1 MTFGLLIVF
10 ILVWWV
16 AFFAV
21 LPFGVR
27 RRERVAPGHDP
38 GAPAQT
44 MLWRKAALATAIAI
58 LAVGAGFL
66 ADRTGLIDIRAIVS
80 GNGAAEGGG

>member
-1 MTFGLLIVF
+1 MFGLLVAF

-27 RRERVAPGHDP
+27 RRERVVPGQDP
-38 GAPAQT
+38 GAPAEA
-44 MLWRKAALATAIAI
+44 MLWRKAAVATAV
-58 LAVGAGFL
+58 AVAATSGGFL
-66 ADRTGLIDIRAIVS
+66 ADRAGLVDIRAVVS
-80 GNGAAEGGG
+80 GGVVGDGG